1 MRLLKSSMIGPK
13 RTESAAPEDG
23 PCSMSTFRDLGRGQ
37 VMRVTHC
44 ASNGLLAPCDR
55 NVLTFVGRFLL
66 HGTGP
71 GGAASTS
78 TDS

>member
-1 MRLLKSSMIGPK
+1 MIGPK
-13 RTESAAPEDG
+13 RTESAALEDG
-23 PCSMSTFRDLGRGQ
+23 PSLMSTFRDLGRGQ
-37 VMRVTHC
+37 VMCITHC

-55 NVLTFVGRFLL
+55 NVFTFVGQFLL
-66 HGTGP
+66 HVTGP